1 MSIQENNWFWR
12 EVHVTDTGMGVV
24 RGCSSLEKYGT
35 LEQGDGQL
43 RGLENHG
50 NGNKGKVISNCDWVR
65 RKVWLS
71 WKISME
77 AVAWKSALD
86 AAIHLHTNGDGKN
99 TFGD

>member
-1 MSIQENNWFWR
+1 
-12 EVHVTDTGMGVV
+12 MGIV

-35 LEQGDGQL
+35 LEQGQL

-77 AVAWKSALD
+77 AVAWKPALD
-86 AAIHLHTNGDGKN
+86 AAIYLHTNGGGKN
-99 TFGD
+99 TFGDWL